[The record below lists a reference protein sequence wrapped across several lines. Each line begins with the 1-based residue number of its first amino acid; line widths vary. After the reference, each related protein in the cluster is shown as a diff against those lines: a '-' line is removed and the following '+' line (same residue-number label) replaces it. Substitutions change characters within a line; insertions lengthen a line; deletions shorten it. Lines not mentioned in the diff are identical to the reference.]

1 MAHRKSRRA
10 SRRATRRA
18 NRASRK
24 VNRRAS
30 SRRHR
35 RNNMMGGGLTRYVA
49 TPVRTLG
56 EGAADVFEGLLSSTG
71 KVAHNAVYGVS
82 KALDRATTAV
92 NKAVT
97 KNLLR
102 NPLKAR
108 TRRHRS
114 RRA

>member
-24 VNRRAS
+24 AHRK
-30 SRRHR
+30 SRRNTR
-35 RNNMMGGGLTRYVA
+35 RNNMMGGGVFRYAA
-49 TPVRTLG
+49 TPVRKLG
-56 EGAADVFEGLLSSTG
+56 EGAGNVFENLLTSTG
-71 KVAHNAVYGVS
+71 KVAHNVVYGAS
-82 KALDRATTAV
+82 KAVGRAANALNNTG
-92 NKAVT
+92 KS
-97 KNLLR
+97 LLR
-102 NPLKAR
+102 NPLRAR